1 MKHKVI
7 VPDLETTIGTDVEVA
22 AAYLRKGELVAVPTE
37 TVYGLAANA
46 LSEDAVLKIYAAKN
60 RPRFN
65 PLIIHVSSWKQAL
78 QFVLPANAD
87 AEKLAQAFW
96 PGPLTLLLPSN
107 NKIPPLVTA
116 GSPRVAVRVP
126 NHPLT
131 IQLLELLDFPLA
143 APSANPSG
151 YISPTTAQH
160 VYAGLNGTIPYIL
173 DGGTCMVGLESTIIG
188 WNEAGMAEVYR
199 LGGVPMEALTKV
211 LGTTPLLSTQLIENP
226 KAPGQLKSHYAP
238 HTPLYLGNVAER
250 IKEWAGKNIRLIRFR
265 QYHPQVPEAQQI
277 LLAPGGTM
285 EEAAKNLFS
294 VLRQVD
300 QMKADVIIAE
310 EFPQEGLGSAIN
322 DRLQRAQVQFK

>member
-1 MKHKVI
+1 MKRKNI
-7 VPDLETTIGTDVEVA
+7 APAFETSIGTDLEVA

-78 QFVLPANAD
+78 QFVLPPNAD

-96 PGPLTLLLPSN
+96 PGPLTLLLPTN
-107 NKIPPLVTA
+107 NQIPQLVTA
-116 GSPRVAVRVP
+116 GSQRVAVRVP
-126 NHPLT
+126 NHPVTLT
-131 IQLLELLDFPLA
+131 LLELLDFPLA

-160 VYAGLNGTIPYIL
+160 VYAGLHGIIPYIL
-173 DGGTCMVGLESTIIG
+173 DGGTCLVGLESTIIG
-188 WNEAGMAEVYR
+188 WNELGMPEVYR
-199 LGGVPMEALTKV
+199 LGGVPMEALANV
-211 LGTTPLLSTQLIENP
+211 LGTTPLLSKQLIENP
-226 KAPGQLKSHYAP
+226 ETPGQLKSHYAP
-238 HTPLYLGNVAER
+238 HTPLYLGKVAER
-250 IKEWAGKNIRLIRFR
+250 IKEYTGKEIRLIRFR
-265 QYHPQVPEAQQI
+265 QYYPQIPEAQQI

-300 QMKADVIIAE
+300 QLKADVIIAE
-310 EFPQEGLGSAIN
+310 ELPQEGLGSAIN
-322 DRLQRAQVQFK
+322 DRLRRAQVQFK